1 MMSSHHVWGSLFRKF
16 YGEAIWKEYLSE
28 STRNF
33 DERNVSLDHTLSSG
47 VVVRRQS
54 LLNAPQGT
62 FENELA
68 LLYNSVVINDFVELT
83 GMPLKSLMTGVEDR
97 KVPDELISVDPHEV
111 GCRFTLNDVE
121 SYLIS
126 RGEDSTDV
134 TAVEHSWCLSNS
146 CGKLLSSTEIDAYK
160 TMVFTKIFDS
170 GVFGVATKLET
181 YLSYC
186 ISLYK
191 KHCMKDDDYFNLIL
205 PMFNCLMKVLA
216 SLGLFYEKH
225 TDNPLLTGMLI
236 EFCLE
241 NKVYYSTFKV
251 NLDNVR
257 LFKSKVLPVVL
268 TVWVISEP
276 DDPVDERT
284 LVPFDPTDFVLDI
297 PKLNIH
303 DTMVVVGNQI
313 RHLEHVVESDAL
325 DDLSQHVDLN
335 LAADNPDLRVDLR
348 WAGMFV
354 YYGIYRCAA
363 DRVVERPALFNL
375 PQKLLSQDDGESCLL
390 RMSSVETL
398 FNLVQKVN
406 KDINIRRQFMGH
418 HSKVALRL
426 YRNLGL
432 KFPPISS
439 VRLPAHH
446 GYLYV
451 DFYKR
456 IPDNAVD
463 ADELESLRQLR
474 SSVDVMCKDRVSIT
488 PPPFNRH
495 RRGSSRIL
503 RGRGARGASS
513 RYMSRD
519 VATTGFNLPFHYGG
533 LHDTS

>member
-1 MMSSHHVWGSLFRKF
+1 MSSHHVWGSLFRKF

-33 DERNVSLDHTLSSG
+33 DERNVSLDHTWSSG

-83 GMPLKSLMTGVEDR
+83 GMPLKSMTGIEDR

-111 GCRFTLNDVE
+111 GCNFTLIDVE
-121 SYLIS
+121 SYLMS
-126 RGEDSTDV
+126 RGEDFADLA
-134 TAVEHSWCLSNS
+134 AVEHSWCFSNS
-146 CGKLLSSTEIDAYK
+146 CGRLFSSTEIDAYK
-160 TMVFTKIFDS
+160 TLVFTKNFDS
-170 GVFGVATKLET
+170 NVSRVTTKLET

-191 KHCMKDDDYFNLIL
+191 KHCMKDDDYFNQIL

-216 SLGLFYEKH
+216 SLGLFYENH
-225 TDNPLLTGMLI
+225 ADNPLLTGMLI

-268 TVWVISEP
+268 TVWDISEP
-276 DDPVDERT
+276 DDPMDERV
-284 LVPFDPTDFVLDI
+284 LIPFDPTDFVLDL

-313 RHLEHVVESDAL
+313 RQLEYVVESDAL
-325 DDLSQHVDLN
+325 DDLSQHVDLR
-335 LAADNPDLRVDLR
+335 LAADNPDLRVCLR

-354 YYGIYRCAA
+354 YYAVYRCVV
-363 DRVVERPALFNL
+363 DRAVERPTLFRL
-375 PQKLLSQDDGESCLL
+375 PQKLLTQDDGESCSLH
-390 RMSSVETL
+390 MGSVEAL

-406 KDINIRRQFMGH
+406 KDIYVRRQFMGR
-418 HSKVALRL
+418 HSEVAFRL

-432 KFPPISS
+432 RFPPISS

-456 IPDNAVD
+456 VPDGAVT
-463 ADELESLRQLR
+463 AVELESLRQLR

-488 PPPFNRH
+488 PPPFNRL
-495 RRGSSRIL
+495 RRGSSRTF

-513 RYMSRD
+513 GHMSRD
-519 VATTGFNLPFHYGG
+519 VATSGFNLPYHGRLYS
-533 LHDTS
+533 TS